1 MFPWVRGEKFLRAG
15 LSARVLTLLFLVND
29 RQILLP
35 GSEYHDTQSNQSS
48 TLDIGL

>member
-1 MFPWVRGEKFLRAG
+1 MFPWARGKKFLRAG
-15 LSARVLTLLFLVND
+15 LSTGALTLLFLVND